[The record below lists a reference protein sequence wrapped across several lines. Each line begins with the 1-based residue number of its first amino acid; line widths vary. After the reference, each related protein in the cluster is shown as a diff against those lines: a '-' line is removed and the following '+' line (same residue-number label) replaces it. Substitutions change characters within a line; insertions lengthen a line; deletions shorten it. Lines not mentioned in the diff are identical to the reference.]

1 MKFDLGTQFF
11 SGEFKIIHKDKN
23 GNIKQELD
31 WQKNLLLENGI
42 KFFWGHSA
50 IPTANGNTYNANT
63 SSAKLDILFIGDGNS
78 VPDVNQIKLD
88 NVLFYHNLGSTQLN
102 NIEIEQ
108 PSVGNHEG
116 YVKASMTRLFTFSNF
131 TEPKNITEIGL
142 GCYANSDSNWTNP
155 ATRNYCLCTRAL
167 IKDTSNTPAAITVL
181 AEEIL
186 QVYYKIS
193 CYYDIRR
200 KTGEFTLTTIDA
212 GNNQKTDTFEYFIQ
226 PNDITTSWF
235 HTPFARTSFNFVDCF
250 GVKENDDELDN
261 TYSLNAEPYSLVNHT
276 SNLTNTL
283 SPVMAPNSDI
293 LTKGDNNSGGNWTY
307 ASNLNSNISNYK
319 HIRTEII
326 EDDYDTKRF
335 TKKITCGIFTHN
347 WKNGIRGFV
356 VESNVYAYASSK
368 SLCKYLV
375 IVKNKANGQGIK
387 KLQTYEWTLEFTYS
401 MGRWNGD

>member
-1 MKFDLGTQFF
+1 MKIDLGTQFF
-11 SGEFKIIHKDKN
+11 SGEFKIIHRDKD

-31 WQKNLLLENGI
+31 WQKNLLLENGV

-50 IPTANGNTYNANT
+50 IPTANGNTFNANT
-63 SSAKLDILFIGDGNS
+63 NVALDYLFIGDGNS
-78 VPDVNQIKLD
+78 DPDVNQIKLD
-88 NVLFYHNLGSTQLN
+88 NALFYHNLRGAGQLD
-102 NIEIEQ
+102 NIELEK

-116 YVKASMTRLFTFSNF
+116 YYKVSMNRLFNFSNF

-142 GCYANSDSNWTNP
+142 GCWANEGSSWNNP

-167 IKDTSNTPAAITVL
+167 IKDTSNTPVAITVL
-181 AEEIL
+181 AGEIL
-186 QVYYKIS
+186 QVWYKIS

-226 PNDITTSWF
+226 PNAISTSWF
-235 HTPFARTSFNFVDCF
+235 HTPFARNSFDFVDCF

-261 TYSLNAEPYSLVNHT
+261 TYSLNTEPYSLVSYT

-293 LTKGDNNSGGNWTY
+293 LIKGEQNNSGNWTY
-307 ASNLNSNISNYK
+307 ANSLNSNISSYK

-326 EDDYDTKRF
+326 EDNYDTKRF
-335 TKKITCGIFTHN
+335 TKKMTCGIFTHI
-347 WKNGIRGFV
+347 WKNGIRGFIV
-356 VESNVYAYASSK
+356 ASFKYLYSGTDQF
-368 SLCKYLV
+368 CKYLV

-401 MGRWNGD
+401 LGRWNGD

>member
-31 WQKNLLLENGI
+31 WQKNLLLENGV

-50 IPTANGNTYNANT
+50 IPTANGNTYNANQAN
-63 SSAKLDILFIGDGNS
+63 AKLDILFIGDGNS
-78 VPDVNQIKLD
+78 DPDVNQIKLD
-88 NVLFYHNLGSTQLN
+88 NALFYNNLSNYQLD

-108 PSVGNHEG
+108 PSTGNHEG
-116 YVKASMTRLFTFSNF
+116 YVKASMNRLFTFSNF

-142 GCYANSDSNWTNP
+142 GCWANSGSDWNNP
-155 ATRNYCLCTRAL
+155 NKRNYCLCTRAL
-167 IKDTSNTPAAITVL
+167 IKDTSNTPVAITVL
-181 AEEIL
+181 AGEIL
-186 QVYYKIS
+186 QVWYKIS

-226 PNDITTSWF
+226 PCEISTSWF
-235 HTPFARTSFNFVDCF
+235 HTAFHRSSFNYVHCF

-261 TYSLNAEPYSLVNHT
+261 IYSLNAEPYSLVNHT

-293 LTKGDNNSGGNWTY
+293 ISGDTANNGRWTN
-307 ASNLNSNISNYK
+307 ADNLNSNISSNN

-326 EDDYDTKRF
+326 EDNYDTKRF
-335 TKKITCGIFTHN
+335 TKKMTCGIFTHN
-347 WKNGIRGFV
+347 WKNGIRGFEV
-356 VESNVYAYASSK
+356 SSNNWAYSGAK
-368 SLCKYLV
+368 HLCKYLV